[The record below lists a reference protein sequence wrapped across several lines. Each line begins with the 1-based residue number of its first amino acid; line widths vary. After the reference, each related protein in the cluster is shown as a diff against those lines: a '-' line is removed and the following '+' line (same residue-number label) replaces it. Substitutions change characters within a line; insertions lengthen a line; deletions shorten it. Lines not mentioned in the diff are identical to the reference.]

1 MEFDNIYE
9 DSTFKVD
16 FNLKKDVISIEY
28 KPMSDLI
35 IFNVE
40 HIYDVIERYKS
51 RQTIPHGEYVN
62 GVKYHNNICIRNI
75 ELSLGHIFD
84 KIFEYLDK
92 QHKKDI
98 LKEDLINKSIPY
110 IKYLCKRNKIK
121 IWFIIR

>member
-1 MEFDNIYE
+1 MELDNIYE

-28 KPMSDLI
+28 KPMADLI

-40 HIYDVIERYKS
+40 NIYDVIERYKS

-62 GVKYHNNICIRNI
+62 GVRYHNNICTRDI
-75 ELSLGHIFD
+75 ELSLKYIFD

-92 QHKKDI
+92 HHKKDI

>member
-1 MEFDNIYE
+1 MELDNIYE

-16 FNLKKDVISIEY
+16 FNFEKEVISIEY

-40 HIYDVIERYKS
+40 YIYDVIERYKS
-51 RQTIPHGEYVN
+51 RQRIPHGEHVN
-62 GVKYHNNICIRNI
+62 GVRYHNNICTRDI
-75 ELSLGHIFD
+75 ELSLKYIFD
-84 KIFEYLDK
+84 KIFGYLDK
-92 QHKKDI
+92 QYKKDI

-121 IWFIIR
+121 I

>member
-1 MEFDNIYE
+1 MEIDNIYE
-9 DSTFKVD
+9 DGTFNVD

-40 HIYDVIERYKS
+40 YIYDVIERYKS
-51 RQTIPHGEYVN
+51 RQTIPHGEHVN
-62 GVKYHNNICIRNI
+62 GVRYHNNICTRDI
-75 ELSLGHIFD
+75 ELSLKYIFD
-84 KIFEYLDK
+84 KVFEYLDK
-92 QHKKDI
+92 HYKKDI

>member
-1 MEFDNIYE
+1 MELDNIYE
-9 DSTFKVD
+9 DGTFNVD

-40 HIYDVIERYKS
+40 YIYDVIERYKS
-51 RQTIPHGEYVN
+51 RQAIPHGEYVN
-62 GVKYHNNICIRNI
+62 GVRYHNNICTRDI
-75 ELSLGHIFD
+75 ELSLMYIFD

-121 IWFIIR
+121 I

>member
-1 MEFDNIYE
+1 MELDNIYE

-40 HIYDVIERYKS
+40 YIYDIIERYKS
-51 RQTIPHGEYVN
+51 RQIIPHGEYIN
-62 GVKYHNNICIRNI
+62 GVKYHNNICTKDI
-75 ELSLGHIFD
+75 ELSLKYIFD
-84 KIFEYLDK
+84 KIFKYLDK

-121 IWFIIR
+121 I

>member
-62 GVKYHNNICIRNI
+62 GVRYHNNICTRNI
-75 ELSLGHIFD
+75 ELSLKYIFD

>member
-1 MEFDNIYE
+1 MELDNIYE

-40 HIYDVIERYKS
+40 YIYDVIERYKS
-51 RQTIPHGEYVN
+51 IQTIPHGEYVN
-62 GVKYHNNICIRNI
+62 GVRYHNNICTRDI
-75 ELSLGHIFD
+75 ELSLKYIFD
-84 KIFEYLDK
+84 KIFKYLDK

>member
-1 MEFDNIYE
+1 MEFDSIYE
-9 DSTFKVD
+9 DSAFKVD

-40 HIYDVIERYKS
+40 YIYDVIERYKS
-51 RQTIPHGEYVN
+51 RQVIPHGEYVN
-62 GVKYHNNICIRNI
+62 GVWYHNNICTRDI
-75 ELSLGHIFD
+75 ELSLKYIFD
-84 KIFEYLDK
+84 KIFEHLDK

-121 IWFIIR
+121 I